1 MSLILSVDDTNK
13 LREKVGLKP
22 IPVPEKKNLQPSIS
36 KDETKIV
43 ELTISETNELRK
55 KLGLKLI
62 PDEDSLL
69 DEESRNYQKLKDEEY
84 NKQRIEQVR
93 SEISKTKS
101 ELKSSDMLRKGGL
114 LDRVS
119 SNSSVMDFDSWLDK
133 VGAEV
138 KVKAKSIKKL
148 SFKKEKTS
156 ETSME
161 NAPIEANSSDLT
173 GGKVLTAK
181 DVNVLSENENEEFEN
196 KQETVENEILKSLDE
211 KKSKGKLVPFNDA
224 NHEVE
229 KESKKRKLESLH
241 EALQDEIDSTV
252 LEEEKINNI
261 LRRDV
266 SKFKKPKKSKGNNE
280 KRKRVFSTAL
290 EDREFKP
297 VILSVDDEEKG
308 DNDLENLLN
317 MTRVKSLKSRRFEYD
332 NAPEDSNKNTFIDE
346 NIEFLNRVHL
356 EKKEPQVETEP
367 IRPNVQDT
375 AETETN
381 SFTRTRYVDIL
392 NSDEK
397 TKNPS
402 YGVSDLLDVIKLKTS
417 TSKISKD
424 PDDINIV
431 YTDDDGRRLDQKEAF
446 KYLSRK
452 FHGSKKK

>member
-22 IPVPEKKNLQPSIS
+22 IPVPEKKSLQPSIS

-173 GGKVLTAK
+173 GGKC
-181 DVNVLSENENEEFEN
+181 
-196 KQETVENEILKSLDE
+196 
-211 KKSKGKLVPFNDA
+211 
-224 NHEVE
+224 
-229 KESKKRKLESLH
+229 
-241 EALQDEIDSTV
+241 
-252 LEEEKINNI
+252 
-261 LRRDV
+261 
-266 SKFKKPKKSKGNNE
+266 
-280 KRKRVFSTAL
+280 
-290 EDREFKP
+290 
-297 VILSVDDEEKG
+297 
-308 DNDLENLLN
+308 
-317 MTRVKSLKSRRFEYD
+317 
-332 NAPEDSNKNTFIDE
+332 
-346 NIEFLNRVHL
+346 
-356 EKKEPQVETEP
+356 
-367 IRPNVQDT
+367 
-375 AETETN
+375 
-381 SFTRTRYVDIL
+381 
-392 NSDEK
+392 
-397 TKNPS
+397 
-402 YGVSDLLDVIKLKTS
+402 
-417 TSKISKD
+417 
-424 PDDINIV
+424 
-431 YTDDDGRRLDQKEAF
+431 
-446 KYLSRK
+446 
-452 FHGSKKK
+452 